1 MSNETA
7 PILFPHEV
15 NPRVPGLSLKNFGGF
30 QTEAAQVVAGF
41 MPALTFR
48 PPRRVQDLRQRGY
61 ELGVSFDEMHFSAN
75 VAGRVALTR
84 KTAH

>member
-1 MSNETA
+1 VSNEIA
-7 PILFPHEV
+7 PISLSHEV

-48 PPRRVQDLRQRGY
+48 SPRRVPDLRQRGY

-75 VAGRVALTR
+75 VAGRAALKR
-84 KTAH
+84 KAAH